1 MKGKIITVLFCL
13 GLCETVLVIYRAI
26 PQLPPIAQAEPAL
39 PSSSDST
46 IPCYPN
52 QYRPSVLTKKSV
64 IGTKEY
70 FFVLAIPT
78 YLNDSPWGA
87 QELIFERDIIKKS
100 CKQHDFGVKPFSD
113 FIPEKVAID
122 FKEERWKQT
131 LQQIGIEKFK
141 NLLNT
146 PPEIPEPFYL
156 YEEDVKAI
164 ARLGF
169 KPGPRAKVIESQ
181 KDLDYL
187 YDFRN

>member
-1 MKGKIITVLFCL
+1 MKGKIITVLVCL
-13 GLCETVLVIYRAI
+13 GFCGTVLVIYRTI

-46 IPCYPN
+46 IPCYPK
-52 QYRPSVLTKKSV
+52 QYRPPVLTKKSV
-64 IGTKEY
+64 VGTKEY
-70 FFVLAIPT
+70 FFVLATPT
-78 YLNDSPWGA
+78 YLNDSPRGVE
-87 QELIFERDIIKKS
+87 ELIFERDVIKKS
-100 CKQHDFGVKPFSD
+100 CKQHDFGVKPFTD

-131 LQQIGIEKFK
+131 LQQMGIEKFK

-146 PPEIPEPFYL
+146 PPQIPNPFYL

-169 KPGPRAKVIESQ
+169 KPGPKAKVIQSQ

-187 YDFRN
+187 YDFLN

>member
-13 GLCETVLVIYRAI
+13 GFCGTVLVLYRAI

-39 PSSSDST
+39 PSSSNST
-46 IPCYPN
+46 IPCYPK
-52 QYRPSVLTKKSV
+52 QYRPPVLTKKSV

-78 YLNDSPWGA
+78 YLNDSPRGVE
-87 QELIFERDIIKKS
+87 ELIFERDVIKKF

-131 LQQIGIEKFK
+131 LQQMGIEKFK

-169 KPGPRAKVIESQ
+169 KPGPKAKVIKSQ
-181 KDLDYL
+181 RDLDYL
-187 YDFRN
+187 YDFHN

>member
-1 MKGKIITVLFCL
+1 MKGKIITVLVCL
-13 GLCETVLVIYRAI
+13 GFCGTVLVIYRTI

-39 PSSSDST
+39 PSPSDAT
-46 IPCYPN
+46 IPCYPK
-52 QYRPSVLTKKSV
+52 QYRPPVLTKKSV
-64 IGTKEY
+64 VGTKEY
-70 FFVLAIPT
+70 FFVLATPT
-78 YLNDSPWGA
+78 YVNDSPRNE
-87 QELIFERDIIKKS
+87 QELIFERDVIKKS
-100 CKQHDFGVKPFSD
+100 CKQHDFGVNPFTD

-131 LQQIGIEKFK
+131 LQLIGIEEFK

-146 PPEIPEPFYL
+146 PPEIPNPFYL

-169 KPGPRAKVIESQ
+169 KPGPKAKVIQSQ

-187 YDFRN
+187 YDFLN